1 MRTLLLTAL
10 LAVPALAAP
19 VLMISIDGLRP
30 DYVTQADQH
39 GLKIPHLR
47 KFVTAGAYADGVIGV
62 VPTITYPSH
71 TTLVTGVWPAEH
83 GILGNATFDPLLENF
98 SGWYWYANDIRV
110 PTLWE
115 VADKSRIVT
124 ASLNWP
130 VTVGAKGVR
139 YLVPEYWR
147 THTPDDRKL
156 LEGLTR
162 PGGWL
167 EELEAKL
174 GPYTNGNETTVSGD
188 ELRTKF
194 TLEII
199 ATKKPGF
206 MTLHLTALDEAQHE
220 SSPFSK
226 ESNQTL
232 EALDAMVGRLIEA
245 AEKND
250 PNAVVAIVS
259 DHGFARTDYRVNLAI
274 PFLQEGF
281 VKLGPPSSSGIPTV
295 ASWDAEP
302 WIAGSAAIMLH
313 HPEDQAVKTRVKA
326 MLDKLAANPE
336 NGIARVLEH
345 SEIVKLGGF
354 PDASYLVELKLGYQ
368 FGGAF
373 SGPLVTPAPSTGTH
387 GYLPDRPEMR
397 ASFFVFGR
405 MVAPGRDLGIVDMR
419 QVAPTIASILG
430 VSLPSAKQPVLKIAG
445 K

>member
-1 MRTLLLTAL
+1 
-10 LAVPALAAP
+10 
-19 VLMISIDGLRP
+19 
-30 DYVTQADQH
+30 
-39 GLKIPHLR
+39 
-47 KFVTAGAYADGVIGV
+47 
-62 VPTITYPSH
+62 
-71 TTLVTGVWPAEH
+71 
-83 GILGNATFDPLLENF
+83 
-98 SGWYWYANDIRV
+98 
-110 PTLWE
+110 
-115 VADKSRIVT
+115 
-124 ASLNWP
+124 
-130 VTVGAKGVR
+130 
-139 YLVPEYWR
+139 
-147 THTPDDRKL
+147 
-156 LEGLTR
+156 
-162 PGGWL
+162 
-167 EELEAKL
+167 
-174 GPYTNGNETTVSGD
+174 
-188 ELRTKF
+188 
-194 TLEII
+194 
-199 ATKKPGF
+199 
-206 MTLHLTALDEAQHE
+206 
-220 SSPFSK
+220 
-226 ESNQTL
+226 
-232 EALDAMVGRLIEA
+232 MVGRLIEA

-373 SGPLVTPAPSTGTH
+373 SGPLVTPTPSTGTH